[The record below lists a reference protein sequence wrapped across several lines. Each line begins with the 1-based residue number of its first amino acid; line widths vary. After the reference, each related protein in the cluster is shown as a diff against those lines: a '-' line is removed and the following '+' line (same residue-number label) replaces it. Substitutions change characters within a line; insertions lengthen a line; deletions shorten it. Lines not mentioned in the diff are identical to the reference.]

1 MKIDLRSDKP
11 LDAIHAETGRSLD
24 EWFALLDAF
33 GGPAK
38 GRREIG
44 NHLLATYRIDPWWV
58 ATLNIEY
65 EAHHGLREKDGKPTG
80 YMVCATKSIKA
91 PAQACF
97 DAFASAKA
105 LDRWLGSGHVLD
117 FRDGGELRNGDGNL
131 ATLRRINPGK
141 TIKLVWQQA
150 DAAAGTP
157 VEVKFE
163 PVGAKTT
170 VMVTHDRLQTRADAD
185 GLRRAWGGALDRL
198 KGQLES

>member
-1 MKIDLRSDKP
+1 MKIELRSDKP

-65 EAHHGLREKDGKPTG
+65 EAHHGLHEKDGKPKG

-141 TIKLVWQQA
+141 TIKLVWHQA

-185 GLRRAWGGALDRL
+185 GLRRAWGAALDRL

>member
-1 MKIDLRSDKP
+1 MKIELRSDKP

-33 GGPAK
+33 GGPGK

-44 NHLLATYRIDPWWV
+44 NHLLSTYRIDPWWV

-65 EAHHGLREKDGKPTG
+65 EAHHGLREKDGKPKG

-105 LDRWLGSGHVLD
+105 LDGWLGSGHVLD